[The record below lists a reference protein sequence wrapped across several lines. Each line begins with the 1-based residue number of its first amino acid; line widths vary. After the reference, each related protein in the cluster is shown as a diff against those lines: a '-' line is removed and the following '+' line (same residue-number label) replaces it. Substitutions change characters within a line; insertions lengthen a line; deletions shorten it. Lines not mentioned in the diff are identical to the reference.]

1 MGSID
6 SVIGPEQINTQCTRQ
21 IHGVLDSRVIVMVT
35 GGLDKPSLFG
45 LLMGGQGSAFRCLGY
60 LLPTLFL

>member
-45 LLMGGQGSAFRCLGY
+45 LLDRKSVV
-60 LLPTLFL
+60 